1 MPHANPH
8 AIKGGRIR
16 QTTLRFEDHQGISM
30 AQRCDVC
37 GKGPSVG
44 HKISHAHNVTKRR
57 WLVNLVSMRALV
69 KGKVERLRV
78 CTRCLKA
85 GKVVKVV

>member
-1 MPHANPH
+1 
-8 AIKGGRIR
+8 
-16 QTTLRFEDHQGISM
+16 
-30 AQRCDVC
+30 
-37 GKGPSVG
+37 
-44 HKISHAHNVTKRR
+44 VTKRR
-57 WLVNLVSMRALV
+57 WLVNLVRMRALV